1 MKRMTVFISH
11 DSVEEQRLA
20 LQNRLDDNKTPA
32 ERNRMGQFATP
43 TTLAREI
50 IAHGLGLL
58 PEHKVIRFFD
68 PAFGTGAFYSAL
80 RVMATG
86 YRIESAAGYE
96 IDPHYAEPARV
107 LWRDMPINIHL
118 RDFICASPEE
128 PGANFLICNP
138 PYIRHHHIDSTRKA
152 ELQRRTG
159 IACGIRPSGLSG
171 LHCNFIGLAHPFMA
185 PGCIAGWLIPGQS
198 LTVNYGRM
206 IRRYLLEK
214 VTLLHIHHH
223 DPTDMQFSDALVSST
238 VIWFENTPP
247 PEQHEIRITFGG
259 SLATPAES
267 GKISSSDLATGT
279 GWVHHARNKPAS
291 GPDQTSEPCTSPAV
305 HDDPIPGDTT
315 SSDIT
320 LGDLFEIRRGIVT
333 GANRFFIMTRAQ
345 IRERCLPMEC
355 FTPIL
360 PGPRHIPGKEIIE
373 DKDGLPLIENPLFL
387 LDIRLSR
394 QEINDRYP
402 HLHDWLVQGETG
414 EAPIAM
420 RYLCRHRAPWYLQEQ
435 RATAPMLCV
444 YMGRGSMPF
453 RFILNHSRAIATN
466 VFLMMVPKWK
476 ESEFI
481 SGNSGFLRKLH
492 AFLND
497 NSADLIDCGRVY
509 GGGLHKIEPGELRRF
524 PIRGFT
530 GDLPLDLKV
539 RNTTASAKAR

>member
-1 MKRMTVFISH
+1 MTVLILH

-20 LQNRLDDNKTPA
+20 LQNRLDDNKTLA

-43 TTLAREI
+43 TVLAREI

-58 PEHKVIRFFD
+58 PEHGPIRFLD

-80 RVMATG
+80 RVIVPE
-86 YRIESAAGYE
+86 YRIKSAAGYE

-107 LWRDMPINIHL
+107 LWRNMPIDIHL
-118 RDFICASPEE
+118 RDFTCVSPEE
-128 PGANFLICNP
+128 LGANFLICNP

-152 ELQRRTG
+152 ELQCRTG

-198 LTVNYGRM
+198 LKVNYGRM
-206 IRRYLLEK
+206 LRRYLLEK
-214 VTLLHIHHH
+214 VTLLHIHYH
-223 DPTDMQFSDALVSST
+223 DPKDMQFGDALVSST
-238 VIWFENTPP
+238 VVWFENTPP
-247 PEQHEIRITFGG
+247 RKQHEIRVTFGG
-259 SLATPAES
+259 SLTAPMEF
-267 GKISSSDLATGT
+267 GKALSDDLAAGT
-279 GWVHHARNKPAS
+279 GWMRPVQVKPVF
-291 GPDQTSEPCTSPAV
+291 GTGRTRETRTNPAV
-305 HDDPIPGDTT
+305 RASTV
-315 SSDIT
+315 
-320 LGDLFEIRRGIVT
+320 LGDLFDIRRGLVT
-333 GANRFFIMTRAQ
+333 GANKFFIMTRTQ
-345 IRERCLPMEC
+345 IEERGLPREC

-360 PGPRHIPGKEIIE
+360 PGPRHIPDNEIRA

-387 LDIRLSR
+387 LDVRLSR
-394 QEINDRYP
+394 QEINEKYP
-402 HLHDWLVQGETG
+402 RLDAWLMQGETG
-414 EAPIAM
+414 ENPVSA
-420 RYLCRHRAPWYLQEQ
+420 RYLCRHRAPWYVQEQ
-435 RATAPMLCV
+435 RATAPMLCA
-444 YMGRGSMPF
+444 YMGRGSRPF
-453 RFILNHSRAIATN
+453 RFVLNHSRATATN

-476 ESEFI
+476 ESELI

-530 GDLPLDLKV
+530 GDLPVFEITKGEV
-539 RNTTASAKAR
+539 S